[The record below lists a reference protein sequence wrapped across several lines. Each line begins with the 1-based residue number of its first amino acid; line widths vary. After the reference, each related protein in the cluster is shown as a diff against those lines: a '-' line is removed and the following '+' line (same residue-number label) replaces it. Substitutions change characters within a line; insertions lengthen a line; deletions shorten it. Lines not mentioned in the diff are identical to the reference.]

1 MTSTIGDP
9 TNLHAVDTYCR
20 VTLLTSLEAL
30 LGVISACLPML
41 KPIFRKLRGPLFE
54 RGTKTIKSSVWGSI
68 PIIMRKSQM
77 QNSSSGKHCSSD
89 LTSTKDSTIDSF
101 WCKRDV
107 EGKYENK
114 GSPRSRSD
122 RVIETWFTR
131 KPHFQHTDP
140 ESPVS
145 DV

>member
-54 RGTKTIKSSVWGSI
+54 RGTKMIKSSVWGSI
-68 PIIMRKSQM
+68 PIIMRKSQV

-89 LTSTKDSTIDSF
+89 LTSTTDSTIESF
-101 WCKRDV
+101 WCK
-107 EGKYENK
+107 GKCENK
-114 GSPRSRSD
+114 GSPKPRSD
-122 RVIETWFTR
+122 RVIETGFTR
-131 KPHFQHTDP
+131 KPHFQNTDP
-140 ESPVS
+140 GSPVS